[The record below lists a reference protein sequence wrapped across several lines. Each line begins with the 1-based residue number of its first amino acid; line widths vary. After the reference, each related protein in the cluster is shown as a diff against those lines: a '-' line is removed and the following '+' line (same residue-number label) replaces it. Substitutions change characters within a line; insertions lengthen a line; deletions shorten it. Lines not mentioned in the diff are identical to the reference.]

1 MRRIS
6 RADAAKAALVMKGVA
21 YLRPSEGASRA
32 AVTEVCRALLT
43 LRLGVGHAVMDATDA
58 SLWAGRGS

>member
-21 YLRPSEGASRA
+21 YLRPRDRASHS
-32 AVTEVCRALLT
+32 AVTEVHRALFT
-43 LRLGVGHAVMDATDA
+43 LRLGVGHSVMDATDA
-58 SLWAGRGS
+58 SLWDRQG